1 MICLTV
7 SSFPG
12 VMHGPRFYRQLEIDK
27 VMALKASKGDFD
39 VPLLL
44 SDLSRSDLKWW
55 STHIHTTS
63 NPVSHGN
70 PHITIYS
77 DASLNG
83 WGGVIN
89 ELSPGGPFSEEEM
102 TFHINYLEIL
112 ACFLT
117 LQTFCFV
124 LRDCHIKAMTDNTTV
139 ISYNNNMGGR
149 TTKCNSVTRKLWL
162 WRIERN
168 LWVTA
173 AHIPGKLNVLADTE
187 SRQIFHDTE
196 WKLDRLVF
204 DRISHFASRLNFQ
217 LRPFISWKPNPEAF
231 AIDAFSISWKE
242 HNFYAFPP
250 FAIINR
256 VLQKAEQDQAHGIII
271 VPVWTTQTWFPR
283 LLHMLV
289 EYHLLLTCYP
299 QLLTLPTDPQ
309 KRHPLHTK
317 LKPMACKLFGIHYEQ
332 EEFQKRLQQLSSTHG
347 EKPLDSNTMSVSRSG
362 TTFALKG
369 VWIPAQFLP

>member
-1 MICLTV
+1 
-7 SSFPG
+7 
-12 VMHGPRFYRQLEIDK
+12 MHGPLFYRQLEIDK

-44 SDLSRSDLKWW
+44 SVLSRSDLKWW
-55 STHIHTTS
+55 SIHIHTTS
-63 NPVSHGN
+63 NPVSQGN

-77 DASLNG
+77 DASLNRR
-83 WGGVIN
+83 GGVIN
-89 ELSPGGPFSEEEM
+89 ELSPGGPFSKEEM
-102 TFHINYLEIL
+102 TFHINYLESL

-117 LQTFCFV
+117 PQTFCSV
-124 LRDCHIKAMTDNTTV
+124 LRDCHIKAMIDNTTV

-149 TTKCNSVTRKLWL
+149 TTTCNSVTRKLWL
-162 WRIERN
+162 WCIERN
-168 LWVTA
+168 FWVTA
-173 AHIPGKLNVLADTE
+173 AHIPGKLDVLADTE

-204 DRISHFASRLNFQ
+204 DRISHFASRRNFQ

-242 HNFYAFPP
+242 HNFFAFPP
-250 FAIINR
+250 FAIIDR
-256 VLQKAEQDQAHGIII
+256 VLQ
-271 VPVWTTQTWFPR
+271 TTQTWFPR

-289 EYHLLLTCYP
+289 ECHLLLPCYP

-309 KRHPLHTK
+309 KRYPLHNK
-317 LKPMACKLFGIHYEQ
+317 LKLMACKLSGIHYEQ